1 VFALV
6 GHFGTPTVGATLD
19 IIQEVGIPMVY
30 AATGINALYFFES
43 VGNPV
48 MAVQPIYRTDGRIM
62 AARAV
67 NESLYGANG
76 DEALAAGAKIGVIYT
91 NDDVGLSIK
100 AGIEEEAAI
109 LGKTDDFIYQAITAG
124 TYNAAVTVLKTS
136 GVAAV
141 LLAMNQE
148 PFGYALTS
156 MSNLSLNVPIFTS
169 YVNADVTYVDHLRYN
184 AARPIYTNAWLD
196 LTTLEGYAGYTD
208 FVATMVANGQAA
220 YAANSFAIAG
230 YIAAT
235 IFIEGLQRVADADLE
250 LTWANYIA
258 CMEDGEIDVPMG
270 GVVDFSNGHRWG
282 IAAMSLLKYSFTL
295 GDNPATVDVTETD
308 FLVEAFTKV
317 REIETI
323 AEVEAK

>member
-1 VFALV
+1 MKKLVLFASVLLFGLAVVSCGETTTVTTTATPIVVQGVTDTTVKVGNTAATSGAYAGVGVPFNEGIKAVFAQVNAAGGIDGRTIQFVTYDDTFNAATGKGYTEDLIYEDQVFALV

-67 NESLYGANG
+67 NESLYGVNG
-76 DEALAAGAKIGVIYT
+76 DQALAADAKIGVIYT

-184 AARPIYTNAWLD
+184 A
-196 LTTLEGYAGYTD
+196 
-208 FVATMVANGQAA
+208 
-220 YAANSFAIAG
+220 
-230 YIAAT
+230 
-235 IFIEGLQRVADADLE
+235 
-250 LTWANYIA
+250 
-258 CMEDGEIDVPMG
+258 
-270 GVVDFSNGHRWG
+270 
-282 IAAMSLLKYSFTL
+282 
-295 GDNPATVDVTETD
+295 
-308 FLVEAFTKV
+308 
-317 REIETI
+317 
-323 AEVEAK
+323 